1 MGSELKAL
9 ENCENIIRNR
19 KQKATHK
26 DETEKLTKVKKQI
39 NLEKSDKKEEDE
51 IAKIDSKPSSR
62 STETEKQELLST
74 RQQIS
79 PRETIKF
86 TIKIEFDPMSIAL
99 FTLALITRFFRLS
112 EPRNVV

>member
-19 KQKATHK
+19 KQKTNHK
-26 DETEKLTKVKKQI
+26 DEGEKLTKVKKQT
-39 NLEKSDKKEEDE
+39 NSEKSEPQQKDE
-51 IAKIDSKPSSR
+51 IAKIDSKPPSGSP
-62 STETEKQELLST
+62 ETEKQELLNT

-79 PRETIKF
+79 PRESIKF

-99 FTLALITRFFRLS
+99 FTLAIATRFFRLS

>member
-19 KQKATHK
+19 KQKTTHK
-26 DETEKLTKVKKQI
+26 DEAEKLTKVKKQT
-39 NLEKSDKKEEDE
+39 NLEKSDHQQKDE
-51 IAKIDSKPSSR
+51 IAKKDSKPSSG
-62 STETEKQELLST
+62 STETEKQELLKGE
-74 RQQIS
+74 QQIS
-79 PRETIKF
+79 PRESIKF

-99 FTLALITRFFRLS
+99 FTLALVTRFFRLS